1 VFGHPIGLTDLFGVE
16 LGERFS
22 FYGMLLILGHL
33 SPVFAALWTR
43 LGRRAPATPLVIVIG
58 LVVLAISPWITRHME
73 GVH

>member
-1 VFGHPIGLTDLFGVE
+1 
-16 LGERFS
+16 
-22 FYGMLLILGHL
+22 MLLILGHL